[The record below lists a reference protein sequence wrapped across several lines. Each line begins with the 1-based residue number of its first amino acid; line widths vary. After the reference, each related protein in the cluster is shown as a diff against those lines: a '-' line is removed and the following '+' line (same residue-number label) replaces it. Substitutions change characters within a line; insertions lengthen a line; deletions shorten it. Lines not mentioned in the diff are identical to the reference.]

1 MPKQK
6 QIHLPVLLEEVISYL
21 NPKEGENYLDVTAGF
36 GGHAQKILQKTSE
49 FKSSVLVDRDK
60 RAIEYL
66 SSLFSDQAISIIHQD
81 FAGASKMLADKG
93 EKFDMILADLGIS
106 SLHLNEAER
115 GFAFS
120 LSGPL
125 DMRMDSRQEL
135 DAKYIVNEYS
145 EEDIAKILKDY
156 GEEPKA
162 RTVARLIVQARP
174 IENTEKLAAVVS
186 KAWPG
191 YSRVH
196 PATRTF
202 QAIRIAVNSELTQLQ
217 ESLPLWAGML
227 KDQGRLAIISFH
239 SLEDRIVKQF
249 FKEHAG
255 NTYDSQFRLLTK
267 KPVVASRNEIV
278 SNPRARSAKLR
289 VVQRK

>member
-196 PATRTF
+196 PATRT
-202 QAIRIAVNSELTQLQ
+202 EL
-217 ESLPLWAGML
+217 P
-227 KDQGRLAIISFH
+227 
-239 SLEDRIVKQF
+239 
-249 FKEHAG
+249 
-255 NTYDSQFRLLTK
+255 
-267 KPVVASRNEIV
+267 
-278 SNPRARSAKLR
+278 
-289 VVQRK
+289 